1 MLAKIDKSLHIINK
15 AYWHM
20 ICHSFYRDSVIQ
32 RKPVRQQTGRDW
44 RLLLTRR
51 ETGFFRAAVICS
63 PATDV
68 STSTRRVAG
77 SVITVASGSRV
88 RIVFYRTGAAAAG
101 HVINMELHVEL
112 L

>member
-1 MLAKIDKSLHIINK
+1 MFLYIAGKMLAKIEKSLHIINK

-51 ETGFFRAAVICS
+51 ETGFFQS
-63 PATDV
+63 
-68 STSTRRVAG
+68 
-77 SVITVASGSRV
+77 SG
-88 RIVFYRTGAAAAG
+88 Y
-101 HVINMELHVEL
+101 L
-112 L
+112 LSGY